1 MYGIGDFNRDKMHA
15 LKFLWLFERRV
26 SLVIEMM
33 ENLDDDPLEKMRMF
47 MSVARTANERLLIET
62 GMTENELLEAIM
74 IGTYIAEYREMQ
86 KMSEEE
92 REEYVA
98 LMESDVDFDDAFPG
112 FGEVFEQVKQDFE
125 QKKIRE
131 KNFMDIIKS
140 NFGDDND
147 EF

>member
-1 MYGIGDFNRDKMHA
+1 MYGIGDFEREKMHA
-15 LKFLWLFERRV
+15 LKFLWVFERRV

-33 ENLDDDPLEKMRMF
+33 EDLDDDPLEKMRMF

-62 GMTENELLEAIM
+62 GMTENELLEALM

-92 REEYVA
+92 REEYLA
-98 LMESDVDFDDAFPG
+98 LMENDVDFDDVFPG
-112 FGEVFEQVKQDFE
+112 FGNVFEQLKQDHE

-131 KNFMDIIKS
+131 KDFMDIIKS
-140 NFGDDND
+140 NFGDDN
-147 EF
+147 EL